1 VGRQKY
7 TVLTLKLGKKIVDKN
22 KRVVSGIRPTGKIH
36 LGNYH
41 GAIKGWVNLQHQ
53 YDCYF
58 FIADLHALTTH
69 YSDSNNIAQ
78 DTWDLVKDL
87 LAAGLDPQK
96 CKLFLQSNVSAHA
109 ELHTILS
116 MITPL
121 SWLERVPTYKDQQ
134 QKLHDRNLATYGF
147 LGYPLLQ
154 AADIL
159 LYKPNYVPVGEDQ
172 IHHVELTREVARRF
186 NYIYG
191 NKPEFFEQAEHLLTN
206 FDKKISKEFKEC
218 ARLFQQEGQEQAFL
232 HGQTI
237 LQSRQLTLDDK
248 EILTGFLK
256 GHGKVYLPEP
266 EVLLTDTPKYPGL
279 DGQKMSKSYN
289 NTILVAEE
297 PEVVKQKI
305 NKMPTDPARIKR
317 TDPGDPAKCPV
328 WDFHKVYS
336 DSQTQQWVI
345 DGCTKAKIGCL
356 DCKKPIIDHIN
367 KEQEPMRERRK
378 YFDTHPQELRTVIQ
392 ESTQEAKV
400 IACETLKEVR
410 EAVGIITL

>member
-1 VGRQKY
+1 MVEK
-7 TVLTLKLGKKIVDKN
+7 DKN

-41 GAIKGWVNLQHQ
+41 GAIKGWIKLQDQ

-69 YSDSNNIAQ
+69 YADSTTIEHN
-78 DTWDLVKDL
+78 TWELVKDL
-87 LAAGLDPQK
+87 LAAGIDPQK
-96 CKLFLQSNVSAHA
+96 CKIFLQSSISAHA
-109 ELHTILS
+109 ELHTLLS

-134 QKLHDRNLATYGF
+134 EKLHDRNLATYGF

-186 NYIYG
+186 NHTYG
-191 NKPEFFEQAEHLLTN
+191 NKPEFFAQCEQLLKN
-206 FDKKISKEFKEC
+206 LDKTVAKELKEC
-218 ARLFQQEGQEQAFL
+218 ARLFQQKGQEQSLL
-232 HGQTI
+232 HGQNLI
-237 LQSRQLTLDDK
+237 KALQLTIDQQ
-248 EILTGFLK
+248 EVLTGFLK
-256 GHGKVYLPEP
+256 GQGKIYLPEP

-289 NTILVAEE
+289 NTILVAED

-305 NKMPTDPARIKR
+305 NRMPTDPARVKR
-317 TDPGDPAKCPV
+317 TDPGDPTKCPV
-328 WDFHKVYS
+328 WDFHKIYS
-336 DSQTQQWVI
+336 DGTTQQWVI
-345 DGCTKAKIGCL
+345 DGCTKAKIGCI

-367 KEQEPMRERRK
+367 TEQQPMRERRK
-378 YFDTHPQELRTVIQ
+378 YFDDNPQLLRQIIEQ
-392 ESTQEAKV
+392 STQEAKV
-400 IACETLKEVR
+400 IASETLKEVR
-410 EAVGIITL
+410 EAVGLVTL